1 MNQPDYVH
9 LENLIIGAI
18 TDICRNKNV
27 NREKEMTMM
36 IDFLSEMHIVA
47 IMTLSGA
54 VLMSG
59 KMELDSDE
67 PDQERVDQMLAAV
80 KALVEAVDAN
90 FSVQIRERILALVL
104 KEKLPNPF
112 KTKQSSTQ

>member
-9 LENLIIGAI
+9 FENLIIGAI
-18 TDICRNKNV
+18 TSICRNKNV
-27 NREKEMTMM
+27 NREKEMTLM

-54 VLMSG
+54 VLMSA

-67 PDQERVDQMLAAV
+67 PDQDRVDQMLAAIR
-80 KALVEAVDAN
+80 ALVQAVDAD
-90 FSVQIRERILALVL
+90 FSVQIRKRIMGFVTEH
-104 KEKLPNPF
+104 KVPNPF
-112 KTKQSSTQ
+112 KTKQSGTQ